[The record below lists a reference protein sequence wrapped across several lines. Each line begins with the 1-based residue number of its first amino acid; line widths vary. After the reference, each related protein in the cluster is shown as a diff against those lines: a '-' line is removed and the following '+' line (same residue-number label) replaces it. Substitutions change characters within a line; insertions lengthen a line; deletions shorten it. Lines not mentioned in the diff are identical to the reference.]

1 MSLRTRTLAPV
12 LALCLALPLSSVAQQ
27 AQTPDVAEPR
37 AEGPEA
43 EPRMTLERLT
53 AIVQSIDPEA
63 KVFGNA
69 MEFTLEDIPVIVI
82 TDPVADRMRAMV
94 PIRSAEGIEADELMR
109 LMQANFDS
117 ALDARYAVAQGRL
130 WGVFI
135 HPLSPLER
143 PQFLSAI
150 IQTVNVARTYGDTY
164 AGGALTFGGGD
175 SNQIYRK
182 LLDELLNKGQE
193 L

>member
-1 MSLRTRTLAPV
+1 MPILRLITLTLLIAI
-12 LALCLALPLSSVAQQ
+12 ALPLQSKAQE
-27 AQTPDVAEPR
+27 TPEP
-37 AEGPEA
+37 P
-43 EPRMTLERLT
+43 MTLERL
-53 AIVQSIDPEA
+53 AQIVVAMDPDA
-63 KVFGNA
+63 KLFGTA
-69 MEFTLEDIPVIVI
+69 MEFTLDDIPIIVV

-94 PIRSAEGIEADELMR
+94 PIRSAEGLDPEELMR

-143 PQFLSAI
+143 EQFISALV
-150 IQTVNVARTYGDTY
+150 QTINVARTYGSAYASGAITY
-164 AGGALTFGGGD
+164 GGGD
-175 SNQIYRK
+175 SNGIYQ
-182 LLDELLNKGQE
+182 ELFEELKKRGQE